1 MKETAAPVQHQPQ
14 KPELHHYAQKK
25 PVSRLNGKLGS
36 TFSSAKPGSS
46 AEIMPT
52 GMGAAINVA
61 EVVNR
66 TNEALLTRL
75 RGLGGPGGGVIGRRH
90 GVGLGTA
97 VAAVAA

>member
-1 MKETAAPVQHQPQ
+1 MSTDRKDLGNYGFRGNSGGQ
-14 KPELHHYAQKK
+14 
-25 PVSRLNGKLGS
+25 GS

-97 VAAVAA
+97 VAAVAAGVDLARAP

>member
-1 MKETAAPVQHQPQ
+1 MSTDRKDLGNYGFRGNSGGQ
-14 KPELHHYAQKK
+14 
-25 PVSRLNGKLGS
+25 GS

-66 TNEALLTRL
+66 TNEALLTCPFTGCREL
-75 RGLGGPGGGVIGRRH
+75 VSAAGGQWR
-90 GVGLGTA
+90 
-97 VAAVAA
+97 